1 MRRCGVAPGEPVLA
15 LAKEIVKH
23 RKLRFAGLH
32 AYHGRAQ
39 HVRSTQDRRVAIEK
53 AATAVQVT
61 KAPLDKKNIPCHV
74 VTGPGTRTHILG
86 GGPGAWV
93 GIQPRSSVCSD
104 A

>member
-53 AATAVQVT
+53 TATADQMT
-61 KAPLDKKNIPCHV
+61 KTPLGKKKNPCHL
-74 VTGPGTRTHILG
+74 VTGARTGPHMLG
-86 GGPGAWV
+86 GGPGAP
-93 GIQPRSSVCSD
+93 GEIPARPFR
-104 A
+104 